1 MTQWYY
7 SDSERN
13 RHGPLDGEAMI
24 ERHRRGELGADILV
38 WRDGM
43 SQWRPWREMA
53 VELIA
58 DPGFA
63 PAGSPASA
71 TASAPAP
78 GSAEA
83 VGASAAV
90 AIAAASA
97 EAEQRQDPRAAS
109 PDSAQS
115 HAAAPVQASAATPSQ
130 ATSADADANPS
141 GATAPAGPEAHSPYA
156 APRAGVAD
164 DTTVVQGLE
173 VVHAGFWKR
182 LAAYVIDS
190 LLIGITY
197 YAVSTMLFV
206 LVFASG
212 LFGGDAAS
220 WAQNAGAGVWMLVVA
235 VYVIIGL
242 ISVAYYVGFESSAM
256 QATLGKLAVGVKV
269 VDSEGR
275 RLTRMRAL
283 GRWAASLLSYASLC
297 VGFLLIAFTDGK
309 RGLHDMIA
317 KTQVVDRWAYTARP
331 QMQQR
336 SLGPVAWVVLILGG
350 LMWLLVVGL
359 AAFGAMVAAAGH

>member
-43 SQWRPWREMA
+43 SQWRPWREVA

-63 PAGSPASA
+63 PAGPSAAA

-78 GSAEA
+78 GPAPGTAEA
-83 VGASAAV
+83 VGAGTAA
-90 AIAAASA
+90 AIAAAIV
-97 EAEQRQDPRAAS
+97 EAEERQDPRAVS

-115 HAAAPVQASAATPSQ
+115 RTATPSQ
-130 ATSADADANPS
+130 AASADADASPS
-141 GATAPAGPEAHSPYA
+141 EATTPAGAHAHSPYA
-156 APRAGVAD
+156 APRAGVAE

-173 VVHAGFWKR
+173 VVYAGFWKR

-331 QMQQR
+331 EMQQR
-336 SLGPVAWVVLILGG
+336 TLGPVAWVVLILGG